1 MSDTSPGFEILDEDG
16 PCLVIAKPAGIPTQA
31 PPQYDSLEQ
40 RIKRFLKQRENHPGQ
55 PYLGVP
61 HRLDRPVSGVM
72 LLARNVRATR
82 RLAEQFQGRT
92 ITKKYWAI
100 VEGHLPVENG
110 TWVDWMRKIPGVA
123 QAEILDQGHPD
134 GRKALLHFRVLRQSC
149 DWAWLE
155 IELET
160 GRTHQI
166 RLQAA
171 SRGFPILGDHQYG
184 ATRPFGPSVQHK
196 RDKWIGLHA
205 RSITFRHPMTN
216 TQKRKT
222 APLSNSWQELLDN

>member
-1 MSDTSPGFEILDEDG
+1 MPDIPTGFEILDEDG

-40 RIKRFLKQRENHPGQ
+40 RIKRFLKQRDDHPGQ

-72 LLARNVRATR
+72 LFARNVRATR

-92 ITKKYWAI
+92 VTKKYWAL
-100 VEGHLPVENG
+100 VEGHLPLGSG

-134 GRKALLHFRVLRQSC
+134 GRKAILHFRVLRQSSQ
-149 DWAWLE
+149 WAWLE

-184 ATRPFGPSVQHK
+184 ATTPFGPSVQHN
-196 RDKWIGLHA
+196 REKWIGLHA
-205 RSITFRHPMTN
+205 RSIAFRHPMTRIH
-216 TQKRKT
+216 KRKT
-222 APLSNSWQELLDN
+222 APLPNPWQELLDD